1 VLVDAGGPRPDVDD
15 VVDDEL
21 LQAAR
26 TTPLHATA
34 QTARMLLAHMGE
46 NSSRRLLPIRT
57 DGTVG
62 WFQAVRGATALKRA
76 HDPGNRFAYNH
87 NIKPAP
93 VERA

>member
-1 VLVDAGGPRPDVDD
+1 MQQHKRQ
-15 VVDDEL
+15 ECSWRTW
-21 LQAAR
+21 AR
-26 TTPLHATA
+26 T
-34 QTARMLLAHMGE
+34 LAAGC
-46 NSSRRLLPIRT
+46 SPIRT